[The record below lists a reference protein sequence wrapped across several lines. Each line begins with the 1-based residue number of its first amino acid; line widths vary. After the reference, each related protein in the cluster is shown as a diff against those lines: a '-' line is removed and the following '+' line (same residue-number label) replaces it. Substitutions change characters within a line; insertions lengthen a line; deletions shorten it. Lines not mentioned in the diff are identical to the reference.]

1 MGKTIQESLQGSP
14 YEDYGLSFMAQKSII
29 IGAEMA
35 YLIDRDNHVPEK
47 IEVETIGENGEKS
60 KKMVTNPD
68 SLESRL
74 TDLRTPLAE
83 LDGPQQ
89 SLGKWHD
96 QTNGV
101 SKIGDKFD
109 TVEERDAYDK
119 QADKIFGEVREG
131 YDKLLAK
138 NANNPDFLAFK
149 DMFDF
154 NMMTMHPEKGD
165 FTQAMADSP
174 YLAPIHSQIGA
185 MPNFRKYS
193 MKELREA
200 LDGPKDPVTGK
211 ETKPLKLINGFYKS
225 VNGLFDLEYEKQNLQ
240 KGGYTPEQEKEYLG
254 RLKTG
259 MQSMVDSYDK
269 LFEFESEHPG
279 EYKQGEHLN
288 NNLDHIIGVAVNE
301 NRDAHCAI
309 GHLRG
314 QIKGIENGWGMDEL
328 VYLGAV
334 GELKADL
341 ETKIRKDGIRI
352 EREKDPE
359 KREALIQGRQQSM
372 SLLEDL
378 NKLDEAVWNRKVEN
392 AADKREVIDT
402 LDEFVAKKTTKY
414 PQTGL
419 DRIFNKQ
426 LKDLRNETKQK
437 VTEEAYEKDYPKE
450 WERKGIS
457 AEYGDAARNLS
468 NAVDVYGPN
477 PKHHADWTGRA
488 IIDKDT
494 FDQKIKSYN
503 ASKLPFTETDLALMG
518 MAYTSMNKQ
527 KNLELIKKGVD
538 IDGQSDRELLENN
551 TFWTTDLL
559 MHENGPRADLVRYT
573 DIIAN
578 GRTGAEEVAK
588 QYAAGDKK
596 PLAELIQN
604 GLQVSEQQLRTEGS
618 LKGTPSLHDHAMR
631 KSFLGMLDRDPE
643 LRKEFDAVNASVPA
657 SERVDLDKAR
667 VHLGNRET
675 AVASFAAKTELK
687 RKGDQ
692 VSPERREQLERQVAV
707 GKALNDIVGFEYNKA
722 SNSPDHLRKLDGFQE
737 KNAGLLLNPST
748 SAQFGKLHQ
757 RFVNENTPEQ
767 QTLLY
772 FETEKGKKEL
782 QEFAER
788 GIKEYGLGT
797 GNTPTGPAGERY
809 MAEIVKINADVQKE
823 NILARLSSGQEL
835 SENEMKQMTAD
846 YIRNA
851 TVSDKCA
858 EFLKGGEK
866 DPLAEVIGGRAR
878 EADKKQI
885 YDYDNRL
892 KQFVDNMDFKNMDSK
907 ELGELLQGGT
917 YKEMTDQLY
926 NSMKMENTLKNIKN
940 GEEKAPSLDGAIAD
954 LAQGKKDAWFGSKE
968 YNKIFDDY
976 SSLNN
981 AYKNNEEKF
990 ISGGSKAVDPAI
1002 NKKQEDLVK
1011 RMEDY
1016 QARKRKEFQD
1026 NKARN
1031 KADNPVSRARYN
1043 AVDKA
1048 LKSLKERMDYNRK
1061 YDKMLEDSRDYK
1073 AYSQTASEMKA
1084 VDIETERAKSQAN
1097 HRESA
1102 RREPGAI
1109 VKRDAAILKQ
1119 IDKDAA
1125 EFRSM
1130 SKVDY
1135 HKAGVYESQAA
1146 KVIAGVTVK
1155 QALENG
1161 DLEPGRLKA
1170 EYLNNQRLIE
1180 GNPAFQK
1187 WIKDAVENGRQS
1199 KLGRMKPE
1207 ELQNVFV
1214 KDMAHEMRGA
1224 NVQKAHKNQ
1233 IREMRDGAREARK
1246 NAKTKQPKAKK
1257 PMEKNELKA

>member
-74 TDLRTPLAE
+74 GDLRVPLME

-96 QTNGV
+96 LTNGI
-101 SKIGDKFD
+101 SRIGDKFD

-138 NANNPDFLAFK
+138 NADNPDFLAFK

-174 YLAPIHSQIGA
+174 YLASLHSQIGA

-200 LDGPKDPVTGK
+200 LDGPQDPQTGK

-225 VNGLFDLEYEKQNLQ
+225 MNGLFELEYEKQRMQ
-240 KGGYTPEQEKEYLG
+240 KEGYTPEQEKEYLG

-259 MQSMVDSYDK
+259 MQSMVDSYDR
-269 LFEFESEHPG
+269 LFEFESAHPG
-279 EYKQGEHLN
+279 EYGTQYLN
-288 NNLDHIIGVAVNE
+288 NELDHIIGVAVNE
-301 NRDAHCAI
+301 NRGPHFAI
-309 GHLRG
+309 GQLRG
-314 QIKGIENGWGMDEL
+314 QIKAIDNGWGMDEL
-328 VYLGAV
+328 THLGAV
-334 GELKADL
+334 GELQADL
-341 ETKIRKDGIRI
+341 ETKIRKDSLEI
-352 EREKDPE
+352 ENTKNAETK
-359 KREALIQGRQQSM
+359 KKLIEERQQSQ
-372 SLLEDL
+372 SLLADL
-378 NKLDEAVWNRKVEN
+378 KGLDEAVTNRKVES

-402 LDEFVAKKTTKY
+402 LDEFVQKKTKVY
-414 PQTGL
+414 PQTNL
-419 DRIFNKQ
+419 NRVYNDE

-437 VTEEAYEKDYPKE
+437 VKEQAYEQDYPKE

-477 PKHHADWTGRA
+477 PRHHSDWTDRA
-488 IIDKDT
+488 IIDKKS
-494 FDQKIKSYN
+494 FDEKIKPYK
-503 ASKLPFTETDLALMG
+503 ATDLPFTETDLALMG
-518 MAYTSMNKQ
+518 MAYTSLNKP
-527 KNLELIKKGVD
+527 KNVELRKKTETIG
-538 IDGQSDRELLENN
+538 GQSDRDLLDDN
-551 TFWTTDLL
+551 TFYTTDLL
-559 MHENGPRADLVRYT
+559 MHEHGPRENMVRFA

-578 GRTGAEEVAK
+578 GRTGAKDVAEK
-588 QYAAGDKK
+588 YAAGDKK

-604 GLQVSEQQLRTEGS
+604 GLRVSDKQLRTEAGLGS
-618 LKGTPSLHDHAMR
+618 TSSVQDHAMR
-631 KSFLGMLDRDPE
+631 ESFLGMLDRDPE

-657 SERVDLDKAR
+657 ADRVDLDKAR
-667 VHLGNRET
+667 LQLGSRGI
-675 AVASFAAKTELK
+675 AVAGFAAKTELD
-687 RKGDQ
+687 RKGDRIA
-692 VSPERREQLERQVAV
+692 PERREQLEKQVAV
-707 GKALNDIVGFEYNKA
+707 GKALYDIVRFEGDAGMKTAEYF
-722 SNSPDHLRKLDGFQE
+722 RKQDVVE
-737 KNAGLLLNPST
+737 RENAGLLRNPATAPEYS
-748 SAQFGKLHQ
+748 KRME
-757 RFVNENTPEQ
+757 RFAAENVPEKQ
-767 QTLLY
+767 AVLY
-772 FETEKGKKEL
+772 FATEKGRKQLE
-782 QEFAER
+782 EFAER
-788 GIKEYGLGT
+788 GMREYGLQT
-797 GNTPTGPAGERY
+797 GNNPTGPAGERY
-809 MAEIVKINADVQKE
+809 DAEIQKITADVHNE

-866 DPLAEVIGGRAR
+866 DPLAQVIGGKAR
-878 EADKKQI
+878 DADKAQI

-907 ELGELLQGGT
+907 ELGELLQGGSF
-917 YKEMTDQLY
+917 KEMTDQLY
-926 NSMKMENTLKNIKN
+926 NSMKMENTLKDIQS
-940 GEEKAPSLDGAIAD
+940 GREKAPSLDGAVAD

-981 AYKNNEEKF
+981 VYKNNEEKF

-1109 VKRDAAILKQ
+1109 AKRDAAILKQ

-1214 KDMAHEMRGA
+1214 EDMAHEMRGA
-1224 NVQKAHKNQ
+1224 NVQKAHRDQ
-1233 IREMRDGAREARK
+1233 IREMRDGAREAKK